1 MFLSLTS
8 TFMTFDFLVSVIHVS
23 APEPPPPPQL
33 NKLVLCK
40 NKEIVKS
47 CEILA
52 YCHLLDL
59 LLNKT
64 NFKKMLLRHF
74 KYNSCWIV
82 KTSAPL
88 ITFIPC
94 CQTVSAKAKRSPNAF
109 FKASYALACQCVTTP
124 DK

>member
-1 MFLSLTS
+1 
-8 TFMTFDFLVSVIHVS
+8 MTFDFLVSVIHVS
-23 APEPPPPPQL
+23 APEPPPPQL
-33 NKLVLCK
+33 NKLVLDK

-88 ITFIPC
+88 YYFHPLL
-94 CQTVSAKAKRSPNAF
+94 PNSF
-109 FKASYALACQCVTTP
+109 CKGETP
-124 DK
+124 PPPQRLL